1 MRKAVDLPLLC
12 EEFILSP
19 YQLSQARAAG
29 ADAVLLIAAILSD
42 QDLLYLNKAAAT
54 LGLHV
59 LVEVHDAE
67 ELKRVLTVGGFPLIG
82 INNRDLTT
90 FQTDLSTTE
99 RLLVDFA
106 DQLPTDDV
114 VLVSESGLFSRA
126 DLDRVEEAGA
136 TAVLVGEALMR
147 QDDVEAALK
156 ALISGSV

>member
-1 MRKAVDLPLLC
+1 M
-12 EEFILSP
+12 
-19 YQLSQARAAG
+19 
-29 ADAVLLIAAILSD
+29 
-42 QDLLYLNKAAAT
+42 
-54 LGLHV
+54 

-126 DLDRVEEAGA
+126 DLDRVGEAGA